1 MSASR
6 DKSEMDTSDDQEKK
20 KDQVADELNLDG
32 MTKTDTFAEAKDIM
46 QTDEYKK
53 AFDKT
58 EPFMLE
64 DSKQQISQFKD
75 MMTSEGQLELKR
87 EYEYLVDN
95 FSGEKKDLLQLLS
108 RHSISVESKT
118 EKEKKEKENKHTA
131 IQCDWCKQGITL
143 SDANDNGLLGIEE
156 RRLVFK
162 RESHALPY
170 IKDSLDIC
178 AVCVK
183 IPTVVNLINDLKS
196 SGVYIVRK
204 TVDGYTDLF
213 INTIC
218 NTLVGVAGEIT
229 AQQIRNLTKIVH
241 NALDSIGSVSL
252 KWWTEKKEAF
262 KHNGGRIMF
271 DLKIPVTWWLINLAS
286 MTNSLAFYDTTPKAA
301 EDGVQ
306 DPLAPLAPLA
316 PPVLPVPGAPIA
328 PLVPIAGGDVGAGA
342 GAPEQK
348 VQVNVHMEMDDAF
361 NVQLKKTVITN
372 TSEGT
377 AAEEASSISNNP
389 MQEKLD
395 VWPELLNKVKL
406 CLEELPLGLMET
418 IYHSW
423 TDFIMELAQHPEM
436 MEKIIN
442 TLRNPDPLAVD
453 LINLTDEIKRL

>member
-1 MSASR
+1 MSASKSSKTSQ

-20 KDQVADELNLDG
+20 KDQVADELNLDS
-32 MTKTDTFAEAKDIM
+32 MTKSDKFAEAKDIM

-53 AFDKT
+53 VFDKA
-58 EPFMLE
+58 EPFMIE

-87 EYEYLVDN
+87 EYEYLVDS
-95 FSGEKKDLLQLLS
+95 FTGEKKDLLQLLS

-131 IQCDWCKQGITL
+131 LQCDWCKKGLTL

-178 AVCVK
+178 ADCVK
-183 IPTVVNLINDLKS
+183 IPAVVNLINDLKS

-204 TVDGYTDLF
+204 TVDGYADLF

-218 NTLVGVAGEIT
+218 NTLVGLSGEMT
-229 AQQIRNLTKIVH
+229 AQQIRNLTKVVH

-252 KWWTEKKEAF
+252 KWWTEKKEAQ
-262 KHNGGRIMF
+262 KHNGGKIMF
-271 DLKIPVTWWLINLAS
+271 DLKIPTMWWLINLAA
-286 MTNSLAFYDTTPKAA
+286 MTSNIAFYDKTPKAA
-301 EDGVQ
+301 DDGV
-306 DPLAPLAPLA
+306 LA
-316 PPVLPVPGAPIA
+316 PPAPPAPGAPIVPA
-328 PLVPIAGGDVGAGA
+328 VPIAAGDVGAGA

-348 VQVNVHMEMDDAF
+348 VRINVHMEMDDSF
-361 NVQLKKTVITN
+361 NVQLKKTPITN
-372 TSEGT
+372 TSEGS
-377 AAEEASSISNNP
+377 AAENGSSISNNP

-395 VWPELLNKVKL
+395 VWPELLNNVKL

-423 TDFIMELAQHPEM
+423 TDFIMELAKHPEM
-436 MEKIIN
+436 MEKIIK
-442 TLRNPDPLAVD
+442 TLRNEDPLEVD